1 MQTLW
6 AQKAKIGSTEYYI
19 AKMTVE
25 DIVNSVGLAIELPE
39 WKDMTPD
46 EKMQRE
52 PDIKRVVNEICPYF
66 IEDKDRFFGSLIVDI
81 YTGYDNVVFEPITK
95 FVEQDK
101 LAAAHNIA
109 LQNAGFLTLPGKERL
124 IALDGQH
131 RLLAMKLCLKGA
143 SAISVAMIG
152 NKKMT
157 PQMMALEP
165 HPELAEEEVSVI
177 FVEHENN
184 LKIRKI
190 FNKVNKYARQ
200 TGRGQNII
208 TSDDDVYA
216 SIARRLFAEGEVL
229 HKIGK
234 NELVNWSSNT
244 LSQRSK
250 QLTTVSAL
258 YTIAE
263 TISKDR
269 GWSAKVMP
277 SDDDAIEEVFEEN
290 TDFWKQLLEGMSVY
304 KEYLALTKIDKPI
317 SQLREDNLLMKPVTH
332 MALAHVAYF
341 AKQKGVEWS
350 DVVTKLD
357 KVDWSMDNSVWFNIL
372 VIPAKKK
379 KVITGKESIRAAGLV
394 ISYMVMG
401 DIMTHAE
408 INEVKEI
415 IKNSTNGTS
424 DKLPKKIRW
433 EVARE

>member
-1 MQTLW
+1 MQTYW
-6 AQKAKIGSTEYYI
+6 AQKAKLGTTIYYI
-19 AKMTVE
+19 AMMTVE
-25 DIVNSVGLAIELPE
+25 DLVNTVGLAIELPE
-39 WKDMTPD
+39 WKNMTPD

-52 PDIKRVVNEICPYF
+52 PDINRVVNEICPYF
-66 IEDKDRFFGSLIVDI
+66 VEDKDRFFGSIIVDI
-81 YTGYDNVVFEPITK
+81 YTGFENIVFEPITK
-95 FVEQDK
+95 FVDQEK

-131 RLLAMKLCLKGA
+131 RLLAMKLSLKGS
-143 SAISVAMIG
+143 SAISVVMLG

-157 PQMMALEP
+157 PQMQALEP
-165 HPELAEEEVSVI
+165 HPELGEEEISVI
-177 FVEHENN
+177 FVEHRDN

-208 TSDDDVYA
+208 TSDDDVFA
-216 SIARRLFAEGEVL
+216 NIARRLFADEGIL

-263 TISKDR
+263 TISKDK
-269 GWSAKVMP
+269 GWSPKVMP
-277 SDDDAIEEVFEEN
+277 TDTEAIEEVFEEN
-290 TDFWKQLLEGMSVY
+290 TDFWKQLLEKMDIY
-304 KEYLALTKIDKPI
+304 REYLELTRDDKPV
-317 SQLREDNLLMKPVTH
+317 SQLRENNLLMKPVTH
-332 MALAHVAYF
+332 MALAHVAYY
-341 AKQKGVEWS
+341 AKKHMVAWV
-350 DVVTKLD
+350 DVVEKLN
-357 KVDWSMDNSVWFNIL
+357 KVDWSMDNTSWFNIL
-372 VIPAKKK
+372 VIPAQKK

-401 DIMTHAE
+401 DVMTSSE
-408 INEVKEI
+408 KEEVKSI
-415 IKNSTNGTS
+415 IRNSSNGTN
-424 DKLPKKIRW
+424 DVLPTIIR
-433 EVARE
+433 

>member
-1 MQTLW
+1 MSEKKVNKKRFVRYKEGAELYSMCQS
-6 AQKAKIGSTEYYI
+6 KF
-19 AKMTVE
+19 E
-25 DIVNSVGLAIELPE
+25 D
-39 WKDMTPD
+39 
-46 EKMQRE
+46 Q
-52 PDIKRVVNEICPYF
+52 
-66 IEDKDRFFGSLIVDI
+66 DRFFGSLIVDI
-81 YTGYDNVVFEPITK
+81 YTGFDNVVFEPITK

-109 LQNAGFLTLPGKERL
+109 LQNAGFLTLPSKERL

-143 SAISVAMIG
+143 SAISVAMLG

-184 LKIRKI
+184 LKTRKI

-200 TGRGQNII
+200 TGLGQNII

-277 SDDDAIEEVFEEN
+277 SDADAIEEVFEEN

-304 KEYLALTKIDKPI
+304 REYLALTKLDKPI

-341 AKQKGVEWS
+341 AKQKGIEWS

-401 DIMTHAE
+401 DTMTHAE

-415 IKNSTNGTS
+415 IRNSTNGKS
-424 DKLPKKIRW
+424 DQLPDKI
-433 EVARE
+433 

>member
-6 AQKAKIGSTEYYI
+6 AQKAKLGSTEYYI

-25 DIVNSVGLAIELPE
+25 DLVNSVGLAIELPE

-52 PDIKRVVNEICPYF
+52 PDKNRIVNEICPYF

-143 SAISVAMIG
+143 SAISVAMLG

-269 GWSAKVMP
+269 GWSAIVMP

-304 KEYLALTKIDKPI
+304 REYLALTKLDKPI

-341 AKQKGVEWS
+341 AKQKGIEWS

-401 DIMTHAE
+401 DNMTHAE

-415 IKNSTNGTS
+415 IRNSTNGKS
-424 DKLPKKIRW
+424 DQLPDKI
-433 EVARE
+433 

>member
-6 AQKAKIGSTEYYI
+6 AQRAVLGSTEYFT

-25 DIVNSVGLAIELPE
+25 DLVNNVGLAIELPE

-52 PDIKRVVNEICPYF
+52 PDINRVVNEICPYF
-66 IEDKDRFFGSLIVDI
+66 IEDEDRFFGSLIVDI
-81 YTGYDNVVFEPITK
+81 YTGGDNVVFEPITK
-95 FVEQDK
+95 FVESDK

-109 LQNAGFLTLPGKERL
+109 LQNAGFLTFPGKERL

-131 RLLAMKLCLKGA
+131 RLLAMKLCLKGS
-143 SAISVAMIG
+143 SAISVAMLG

-157 PQMMALEP
+157 PQMLALEP
-165 HPELAEEEVSVI
+165 HPELADEEVSVI
-177 FVEHENN
+177 FVKHENN

-208 TSDDDVYA
+208 TADDDVFA
-216 SIARRLFAEGEVL
+216 SIARRLFAEGEIL

-269 GWSAKVMP
+269 GWSAKTMP
-277 SDDDAIEEVFEEN
+277 SDEDAINEVFVEN
-290 TDFWKQLLEGMSVY
+290 TEFWRELLCGMRVY
-304 KEYLALTKIDKPI
+304 KEYLELTKLDKPI

-341 AKQKGVEWS
+341 AKQKGLTWS
-350 DVVTKLD
+350 EVVKKLD

-379 KVITGKESIRAAGLV
+379 KVITGKESIRAAGMV

-401 DIMTHAE
+401 DRMTE
-408 INEVKEI
+408 SEVNEVKEI

-424 DKLPKKIRW
+424 EKLP
-433 EVARE
+433 EMV

>member
-6 AQKAKIGSTEYYI
+6 AQKAKLGSTEYYI

-25 DIVNSVGLAIELPE
+25 DLVNSVGLAIELPE

-52 PDIKRVVNEICPYF
+52 PDINRIVNEICPYF
-66 IEDKDRFFGSLIVDI
+66 IEDQDRFFGSLIVDI
-81 YTGYDNVVFEPITK
+81 YTGFDNVVFEPITK

-131 RLLAMKLCLKGA
+131 RLLAMKICLKGA
-143 SAISVAMIG
+143 SAISVAMLG

-157 PQMMALEP
+157 PQMKALEP
-165 HPELAEEEVSVI
+165 HPELAGEEISVI
-177 FVEHENN
+177 FVKHENN

-304 KEYLALTKIDKPI
+304 REYLALTKLDKPI

-341 AKQKGVEWS
+341 AKQKGIEWS

-401 DIMTHAE
+401 DTMTHAE

-415 IKNSTNGTS
+415 IRNSTNGKS
-424 DKLPKKIRW
+424 DQLPDKI
-433 EVARE
+433 

>member
-6 AQKAKIGSTEYYI
+6 AQRAVLGSTEYFT

-25 DIVNSVGLAIELPE
+25 DLVNNVGLAIELPE

-52 PDIKRVVNEICPYF
+52 PDINRVVNEICPYF
-66 IEDKDRFFGSLIVDI
+66 IEDEDRFFGSLIVDI
-81 YTGYDNVVFEPITK
+81 YTGGDNVVFEPITK
-95 FVEQDK
+95 FVESDK

-109 LQNAGFLTLPGKERL
+109 LQNAGFLTFPGKERL

-131 RLLAMKLCLKGA
+131 RLLAMKLCLKGS
-143 SAISVAMIG
+143 SAISVAMLG

-165 HPELAEEEVSVI
+165 HPELADEEVSVI
-177 FVEHENN
+177 FVKHENN

-208 TSDDDVYA
+208 TADDDVFA
-216 SIARRLFAEGEVL
+216 SIARKLFAEGEIL

-269 GWSAKVMP
+269 GWSAKTMP
-277 SDDDAIEEVFEEN
+277 SDEEAINEVFAEN
-290 TDFWKQLLEGMSVY
+290 TEFWRELLSGMRVY
-304 KEYLALTKIDKPI
+304 KEYLELTKLDKPI

-341 AKQKGVEWS
+341 AKQKGLTWS
-350 DVVTKLD
+350 EVVKKLD

-379 KVITGKESIRAAGLV
+379 KVITGKESIRAAGMV

-401 DIMTHAE
+401 DRMTE
-408 INEVKEI
+408 SEVKEVKEI

-424 DKLPKKIRW
+424 EKLP
-433 EVARE
+433 EMV

>member
-6 AQKAKIGSTEYYI
+6 AQKAKLGSTEYYI

-25 DIVNSVGLAIELPE
+25 DLVNSVGLAIELPE

-52 PDIKRVVNEICPYF
+52 PDINRIVNEICPYF

-81 YTGYDNVVFEPITK
+81 YTGFDNVVFEPITK

-131 RLLAMKLCLKGA
+131 RLLAMKLCLKGS
-143 SAISVAMIG
+143 SAISVAMLG

-177 FVEHENN
+177 FVKHENN

-216 SIARRLFAEGEVL
+216 SIARRLFAEGEIL

-290 TDFWKQLLEGMSVY
+290 TDFWKRLLEGMRVY
-304 KEYLALTKIDKPI
+304 REYLELTKLDKPI

-341 AKQKGVEWS
+341 AKQKGIEWS

-357 KVDWSMDNSVWFNIL
+357 KVDWSMDNSIWFNIL

-401 DIMTHAE
+401 DTMTHAE

-415 IKNSTNGTS
+415 IRNSTNGTS
-424 DKLPKKIRW
+424 DKLPDM
-433 EVARE
+433 V

>member
-1 MQTLW
+1 MKTLW
-6 AQKAKIGSTEYYI
+6 VQKATLGSTEYYI

-25 DIVNSVGLAIELPE
+25 DLVNSVGLAIELPE

-52 PDIKRVVNEICPYF
+52 PDINRVVNEICPYF

-81 YTGYDNVVFEPITK
+81 YTGGDNVVFEPITK
-95 FVEQDK
+95 FVESDK

-109 LQNAGFLTLPGKERL
+109 LENAGFLTFPGKERL

-131 RLLAMKLCLKGA
+131 RLLAMKLCLKGS
-143 SAISVAMIG
+143 SAISVAMLG

-177 FVEHENN
+177 FVKHENN

-208 TSDDDVYA
+208 TADDDVFA
-216 SIARRLFAEGEVL
+216 SIARKLFAEGEIL

-269 GWSAKVMP
+269 GWSAKTMP
-277 SDDDAIEEVFEEN
+277 TDVEAIDEVFNEN
-290 TDFWKQLLEGMSVY
+290 TEFWKDLLEGMSVY
-304 KEYLALTKIDKPI
+304 REYLELTKLDKPI

-341 AKQKGVEWS
+341 AKQKGLSWADIVK
-350 DVVTKLD
+350 KLD
-357 KVDWSMDNSVWFNIL
+357 KVDWSMDNPIWFNIL

-379 KVITGKESIRAAGLV
+379 KVITGKESIKAAGMV

-401 DIMTHAE
+401 ETMTEAE
-408 INEVKEI
+408 IDEVKEI
-415 IKNSTNGTS
+415 IRNSTNGAS
-424 DKLPKKIRW
+424 DELPAL
-433 EVARE
+433 VQ

>member
-1 MQTLW
+1 MQTIW
-6 AQKAKIGSTEYYI
+6 AQRATLGSTEYYT

-25 DIVNSVGLAIELPE
+25 DLVNTVGLAIELPE

-52 PDIKRVVNEICPYF
+52 PDINRVVNEICPYF

-81 YTGYDNVVFEPITK
+81 YTGNNNVVFEPITK
-95 FVEQDK
+95 FVDLDK
-101 LAAAHNIA
+101 LAAVHNIA
-109 LQNAGFLTLPGKERL
+109 LENAGFLTFPGKERL

-131 RLLAMKLCLKGA
+131 RLLAMKLCLKGS
-143 SAISVAMIG
+143 SAISVSMLG

-177 FVEHENN
+177 FVKHENN

-208 TSDDDVYA
+208 TADDDVFA
-216 SIARRLFAEGEVL
+216 SIARKLFAEGEIL

-269 GWSAKVMP
+269 GWSAKTMP
-277 SDDDAIEEVFEEN
+277 TDENAINEVFKEN
-290 TDFWKQLLEGMSVY
+290 TEFWKNLLEGMSVY
-304 KEYLALTKIDKPI
+304 REYLELTKFDKPI

-332 MALAHVAYF
+332 MALAHVSYF
-341 AKQKGVEWS
+341 AKQKGLSWADIVK
-350 DVVTKLD
+350 KLD
-357 KVDWSMDNSVWFNIL
+357 KVDWSMDNPIWFNIL

-379 KVITGKESIRAAGLV
+379 KVITGKESIKAAGMV

-401 DIMTHAE
+401 ETMTDAE
-408 INEVKEI
+408 INEVREI
-415 IKNSTNGTS
+415 IRNSTNGAS
-424 DKLPKKIRW
+424 DELPAL
-433 EVARE
+433 VQ

>member
-6 AQKAKIGSTEYYI
+6 AQKAKLGSTEYYI

-25 DIVNSVGLAIELPE
+25 DLVNSVGLAIELPE

-52 PDIKRVVNEICPYF
+52 PDINRVVNEICPYF

-81 YTGYDNVVFEPITK
+81 YTGFDNVVFEPITK

-143 SAISVAMIG
+143 SAISVAMLG

-304 KEYLALTKIDKPI
+304 REYLVLTKLDKPI

-341 AKQKGVEWS
+341 AKQKGIEWS

-401 DIMTHAE
+401 DTMTHAE

-415 IKNSTNGTS
+415 IRNSTNGKS
-424 DKLPKKIRW
+424 DQLPDKI
-433 EVARE
+433 

>member
-6 AQKAKIGSTEYYI
+6 AQKAKLGSTEYYI
-19 AKMTVE
+19 VKMTVE
-25 DIVNSVGLAIELPE
+25 DLVNTVGLAIELPE

-46 EKMQRE
+46 EKMQRN
-52 PDIKRVVNEICPYF
+52 PDLNRVVNEICPYF
-66 IEDKDRFFGSLIVDI
+66 IEDVDRFFGSLIVDI
-81 YTGYDNVVFEPITK
+81 YSGYENIIFEPITK
-95 FVEQDK
+95 FVDK
-101 LAAAHNIA
+101 NALAAAHNIA
-109 LQNAGFLTLPGKERL
+109 LQDAGFLTLPGKERL

-131 RLLAMKLCLKGA
+131 RLLAMKLCLKGS
-143 SAISVAMIG
+143 SAISVAMLN

-157 PQMMALEP
+157 PQMLALEP
-165 HPELAEEEVSVI
+165 HPDLADEEVSVI
-177 FVEHENN
+177 FVEHTNN

-208 TSDDDVYA
+208 TADDDIFA
-216 SIARRLFAEGEVL
+216 SISRRLFAEGEIL

-269 GWSAKVMP
+269 GWSSKSMP
-277 SDDDAIEEVFEEN
+277 SDETAINEVFEEN
-290 TDFWKQLLEGMSVY
+290 TDFWKQLLDGLTIY
-304 KEYLALTKIDKPI
+304 REYLELTKLDKPV
-317 SQLREDNLLMKPVTH
+317 SQLRADNLLMKPVTH
-332 MALAHVAYF
+332 MALAHVAF
-341 AKQKGVEWS
+341 MAKQKGILWKDIVS
-350 DVVTKLD
+350 KLD
-357 KVDWSMDNSVWFNIL
+357 KIDWSMNNSTWFNIL

-379 KVITGKESIRAAGLV
+379 KVITGKESVRAAGMV

-401 DIMTHAE
+401 DVMNNDE
-408 INEVKEI
+408 INEVRDI
-415 IKNSTNGTS
+415 IKNSTNGLS
-424 DKLPKKIRW
+424 EQLPELIK
-433 EVARE
+433 

>member
-1 MQTLW
+1 MSEKKVNKKKFVRYKEGAELYSMCQS
-6 AQKAKIGSTEYYI
+6 KF
-19 AKMTVE
+19 E
-25 DIVNSVGLAIELPE
+25 D
-39 WKDMTPD
+39 
-46 EKMQRE
+46 Q
-52 PDIKRVVNEICPYF
+52 
-66 IEDKDRFFGSLIVDI
+66 DRFFGSLIVDI
-81 YTGYDNVVFEPITK
+81 YTGFDNVVFEPITK

-143 SAISVAMIG
+143 SAISVAMLG

-200 TGRGQNII
+200 TGLGQNII

-277 SDDDAIEEVFEEN
+277 SDADAIEEVFEEN

-304 KEYLALTKIDKPI
+304 REYLALTKLDKPI

-341 AKQKGVEWS
+341 AKQKGIEWS

-401 DIMTHAE
+401 DTMTHAE

-415 IKNSTNGTS
+415 IRNSTNGKS
-424 DKLPKKIRW
+424 DQLPDKI
-433 EVARE
+433 

>member
-1 MQTLW
+1 MQTVW
-6 AQKAKIGSTEYYI
+6 AQRAVLGSTEYFT

-25 DIVNSVGLAIELPE
+25 DLVNNVGLAIELPE

-52 PDIKRVVNEICPYF
+52 PDINRVVNEICPYF
-66 IEDKDRFFGSLIVDI
+66 IEDEDRFFGSLIVDI
-81 YTGYDNVVFEPITK
+81 YTGGDNVVFEPITK
-95 FVEQDK
+95 FVDSDK

-109 LQNAGFLTLPGKERL
+109 LQNAGFLTFPGKERL

-131 RLLAMKLCLKGA
+131 RLLAMKLCLKGS
-143 SAISVAMIG
+143 SAISVAMLG
-152 NKKMT
+152 NKKMM

-177 FVEHENN
+177 FVKHENN

-208 TSDDDVYA
+208 TADDDVFA
-216 SIARRLFAEGEVL
+216 SIARKLFAEGEIL

-234 NELVNWSSNT
+234 IELVNWSSNT

-269 GWSAKVMP
+269 GWSAKTMP
-277 SDDDAIEEVFEEN
+277 SDEDAINEVFEEN
-290 TDFWKQLLEGMSVY
+290 TEFWKELLEGMSVY
-304 KEYLALTKIDKPI
+304 REYLELTKLDKPI

-341 AKQKGVEWS
+341 AKLKGMAWE
-350 DVVTKLD
+350 DVVKKLD
-357 KVDWSMDNSVWFNIL
+357 KVDWSMDNSIWFNIL

-379 KVITGKESIRAAGLV
+379 KVITGKESIRAAGMV

-401 DIMTHAE
+401 EKMTDS
-408 INEVKEI
+408 EVDEVREI
-415 IKNSTNGTS
+415 IRNSTNGTS
-424 DKLPKKIRW
+424 EELPGM
-433 EVARE
+433 VQ

>member
-6 AQKAKIGSTEYYI
+6 AQRARLGSTEYYTV
-19 AKMTVE
+19 KMTLE
-25 DIVNSVGLAIELPE
+25 DLVNNVGLAIELPE

-52 PDIKRVVNEICPYF
+52 PDINRVVNEICPYF
-66 IEDKDRFFGSLIVDI
+66 IEDEDRFFGSLIVDI
-81 YTGYDNVVFEPITK
+81 YTGGDKVVFEPITK
-95 FVEQDK
+95 FVDSDK

-109 LQNAGFLTLPGKERL
+109 LQNAGFLTFPGKERL

-131 RLLAMKLCLKGA
+131 RLLAMKLCLKGS
-143 SAISVAMIG
+143 SAISVAMLG
-152 NKKMT
+152 NRKMT

-177 FVEHENN
+177 FVKHENN

-208 TSDDDVYA
+208 TADDDVYA
-216 SIARRLFAEGEVL
+216 SIARRLFAEGEIL
-229 HKIGK
+229 HKIGGI
-234 NELVNWSSNT
+234 ELVNWTSNT

-263 TISKDR
+263 TLSKDR
-269 GWSAKVMP
+269 GWSAKIMP
-277 SDDDAIEEVFEEN
+277 NDEAAIEEVFNEN
-290 TDFWKQLLEGMSVY
+290 TEFWKNLLEGMSVY
-304 KEYLALTKIDKPI
+304 REYIELTKLDKPI
-317 SQLREDNLLMKPVTH
+317 SELREDNLLMKPVTH

-341 AKQKGVEWS
+341 AKKKGMTWAE
-350 DVVTKLD
+350 VVRKLD

-379 KVITGKESIRAAGLV
+379 KVITGKESIRAAGMV

-401 DIMTHAE
+401 EKMTDAE
-408 INEVKEI
+408 VNEVREI

-424 DKLPKKIRW
+424 EKLPEMI
-433 EVARE
+433 

>member
-1 MQTLW
+1 MQTVW
-6 AQKAKIGSTEYYI
+6 AQKAHLGSTTYYI
-19 AKMTVE
+19 VKMTVE
-25 DIVNSVGLAIELPE
+25 ELTNSVGLAIELPE

-52 PDIKRVVNEICPYF
+52 PDINRIVNEICPYF
-66 IEDKDRFFGSLIVDI
+66 VEDPDRFFGSLIVDI
-81 YTGYDNVVFEPITK
+81 YSGYDNIIFEPITK
-95 FVEQDK
+95 FVDQEK
-101 LAAAHNIA
+101 LAAVHNIG
-109 LQNAGFLTLPGKERL
+109 LQDAGFLTLPGKERL

-143 SAISVAMIG
+143 SAISVTMLG
-152 NKKMT
+152 SKKMT
-157 PQMMALEP
+157 PQMLALQP
-165 HPELAEEEVSVI
+165 HPEFAEEEISVI
-177 FVEHENN
+177 LVEHRDN

-208 TSDDDVYA
+208 TADDDVYA
-216 SIARRLFAEGEVL
+216 SISRRLFADGEVL

-277 SDDDAIEEVFEEN
+277 TDQGAIEEVFQEN
-290 TDFWKQLLEGMSVY
+290 TDFWKQLLTRMHIY
-304 KEYLALTKIDKPI
+304 REYIVLTQEDKPI
-317 SQLREDNLLMKPVTH
+317 SQLREDNLLMKPVTQ
-332 MALAHVAYF
+332 MALAHVAYS
-341 AKQKGVEWS
+341 AKQKGIAWS
-350 DVVTKLD
+350 DIVEKLD
-357 KVDWSMDNSVWFNIL
+357 KIDWSMENAIWFNIL
-372 VIPAKKK
+372 VVPAKKK
-379 KVITGKESIRAAGLV
+379 KVITGKESIRAAGMV

-401 DIMTHAE
+401 DTMTNSE
-408 INEVKEI
+408 IHEVREI
-415 IKNSTNGTS
+415 IRNSTNGIS
-424 DKLPKKIRW
+424 DKLPERIY
-433 EVARE
+433 

>member
-1 MQTLW
+1 MSEKKVNKKKFVRYKEGAELYSMCQS
-6 AQKAKIGSTEYYI
+6 KF
-19 AKMTVE
+19 E
-25 DIVNSVGLAIELPE
+25 D
-39 WKDMTPD
+39 
-46 EKMQRE
+46 Q
-52 PDIKRVVNEICPYF
+52 
-66 IEDKDRFFGSLIVDI
+66 DRFFGSLIVDI
-81 YTGYDNVVFEPITK
+81 YTGFDNVVFEPITK

-143 SAISVAMIG
+143 SAISVAMLG

-277 SDDDAIEEVFEEN
+277 SDADAIEEVFEEN

-304 KEYLALTKIDKPI
+304 REYLALTKLDKPI

-341 AKQKGVEWS
+341 AKQKGIELS

-401 DIMTHAE
+401 DTMTHAE

-415 IKNSTNGTS
+415 IRNSTNGKS
-424 DKLPKKIRW
+424 DQLPDKI
-433 EVARE
+433 